1 MNTPRTDALEDEL
14 HDKLGHGS
22 YEMALPFCRQ
32 LETQVQELR
41 EALERINAEV
51 GYTASPDDWP
61 KLHNVGLIARAI
73 LEKTK

>member
-1 MNTPRTDALEDEL
+1 MNTPKTDGIQKLFWDTGNLGLEMTK
-14 HDKLGHGS
+14 H
-22 YEMALPFCRQ
+22 ARR
-32 LETQVQELR
+32 LETENGELL
-41 EALERINAEV
+41 EALIRINAEV